1 MGDGEGIIFIIFG
14 VFALLLLLAIAANM
28 GYISMI

>member
-14 VFALLLLLAIAANM
+14 VFALLVLIAIAANL
-28 GYISMI
+28 GYIPNI

>member
-1 MGDGEGIIFIIFG
+1 MGDGEGIIFIIFAA
-14 VFALLLLLAIAANM
+14 FALLVLLAIAANM